1 LTSAHAALASPHA
14 GVALGVGASGFSELW
29 LGTTCNSRTIILA
42 VITVSNAAGDA
53 ICDARVT
60 ASGPVGPFTLT
71 ATTPSWAAAGSC
83 QYYGPVADG
92 AFTITVSKPGF
103 QTVTVPGVSVNIQT
117 CDEPTPGAQAVQVTL
132 SPS

>member
-1 LTSAHAALASPHA
+1 MRVWLL
-14 GVALGVGASGFSELW
+14 ALGLPAFLNCGSD
-29 LGTTCNSRTIILA
+29 TTCNSRTIILA

-103 QTVTVPGVSVNIQT
+103 QTVTVPGVSVNIHT